1 MEHDL
6 IEGYLVRSGA
16 SYDVVGE
23 NIWVVHDEIDNVD
36 NIVITLAPPVV
47 LFRVKL
53 MELPSDPVAQAALCK
68 RLLELNASAMVAGAY
83 AIDGTSVIALETLQ
97 SENLD
102 YNELQAAIDGLTL
115 AITEHYELLK
125 GFHHLTDAAKAD

>member
-16 SYDVVGE
+16 SYDLAGE
-23 NIWVVHDEIDNVD
+23 SMWIVHDEIDNVE

-53 MELPSDPVAQAALCK
+53 MDVPKDAAQQAALYRK
-68 RLLELNASAMVAGAY
+68 LLDLNASAMVSGAY
-83 AIDGTSVIALETLQ
+83 ALEGDSVIALETLQ

-102 YNELQAAIDGLTL
+102 YNEFQAAIDGLTL
-115 AITEHYELLK
+115 AITEHYDELK
-125 GFHHLTDAAKAD
+125 SFHTAKS

>member
-16 SYDVVGE
+16 TYDVIGE
-23 NIWVVHDEIDNVD
+23 NMWVVHDEIDHVD
-36 NIVITLAPPVV
+36 NIVINLAPPVV

-53 MELPSDPVAQAALCK
+53 MEMPSDPTQQAQLCRK
-68 RLLELNASAMVAGAY
+68 LLELNASAMVAGAY
-83 AIDGTSVIALETLQ
+83 AIDGNSVIALETLQ

-115 AITEHYELLK
+115 AITEHYDELK
-125 GFHHLTDAAKAD
+125 SFHHDTTKQG

>member
-23 NIWVVHDEIDNVD
+23 NMWVVHDEVDNVD
-36 NIVITLAPPVV
+36 NIVLTLAPPVV

-53 MELPSDPVAQAALCK
+53 MDLPEDPVAQAALCK
-68 RLLELNASAMVAGAY
+68 RLLELNATAMVAGAY
-83 AIDGTSVIALETLQ
+83 AIDGNSVIALETLQ
-97 SENLD
+97 AENLD
-102 YNELQAAIDGLTL
+102 YNEVQAAIDGLTL
-115 AITEHYELLK
+115 AITEHYDELK
-125 GFHHLTDAAKAD
+125 KFHHTSTAG

>member
-16 SYDVVGE
+16 SYDVAGE
-23 NIWVVHDEIDNVD
+23 NIWVVHDDVDNVD

-53 MELPSDPVAQAALCK
+53 MDLPKDPVQQAALCRK
-68 RLLELNASAMVAGAY
+68 LLELNASGMVAGAY
-83 AIDGTSVIALETLQ
+83 AIEGQAIIALETLQ

-102 YNELQAAIDGLTL
+102 YNEFQAAIDGLTL
-115 AITEHYELLK
+115 AITEHYDQLK
-125 GFHHLTDAAKAD
+125 AFHTAAAA

>member
-16 SYDVVGE
+16 VYDVAGE
-23 NIWVVHDEIDNVD
+23 NIWVVHDEVDNVE
-36 NIVITLAPPVV
+36 NIVIRLAPPIV

-53 MELPSDPVAQAALCK
+53 MDVPKDQAQQAALYRK
-68 RLLELNASAMVAGAY
+68 LLDLNATSMVSGAY
-83 AIDGTSVIALETLQ
+83 ALEGDAVIALETLQ

-102 YNELQAAIDGLTL
+102 YNEFQAAIDGLTL
-115 AITEHYELLK
+115 AITEHYDELK
-125 GFHHLTDAAKAD
+125 SFHDHKD